1 MKICKT
7 CNQTKFKTEFYTHS
21 TECKECRLAK
31 YHANKV
37 LKGYPTY
44 TPKPLPAERTC
55 KTCNQTKTINEFYIS
70 KPSPGH
76 LSPKISTICKLCTK
90 DQYRANRETILE
102 KAAAKRIPK
111 PKKPKQPEEV
121 SRLKKAAYKRNK
133 RQSDNVFRLRS
144 NMGSLIATALSK
156 AGFKKTSRTA
166 DILGCTFEEF
176 ARHIESQFVE
186 GMTWS
191 NRHLWHIDHIVPQ
204 GHAQTAEQVMLLNHY
219 TNLRPLWSK
228 DNQRKSSTLTED
240 SLAHPLIEVIKNNPS
255 MY

>member
-21 TECKECRLAK
+21 KECKECRLAK

-55 KTCNQTKTINEFYIS
+55 KICNQTKTINEFYIS

-102 KAAAKRIPK
+102 KAASKRIPK
-111 PKKPKQPEEV
+111 PKKPKQSKEI
-121 SRLKKAAYKRNK
+121 SRLKKAAYIRNK
-133 RQSDNVFRLRS
+133 RQSDSLFRLRS
-144 NMGSLIATALSK
+144 NIGSLIATSLVN
-156 AGFKKTSRTA
+156 AGFKKTSKTA
-166 DILGCTFEEF
+166 DILGCTFKEF
-176 ARHIESQFVE
+176 TCHIESQFTE

-191 NRHLWHIDHIVPQ
+191 NRHLWQLDHIVPISR
-204 GHAQTAEQVMLLNHY
+204 AQTIDQVLLLNHY
-219 TNLRPLWSK
+219 TNFRPLWAK
-228 DNQRKSSTLTED
+228 DNQVKAGKLTDD
-240 SLAHPLIEVIKNNPS
+240 SLAHPLIEVIKTT
-255 MY
+255 M